1 MNKIELKIESVSQA
15 LVHSTSYAVILR
27 ELDGS
32 RKLPVVIGPFEAQA
46 IAMAIENMP
55 SSRPLSHDLMK
66 NLMDAFSINLKEVLI
81 SDLKE
86 GIFYATL
93 HLESEGIDITLDS
106 RTSDAIA
113 LAVRF
118 NCPIYTSQE
127 IMNSAGI
134 LMDLESQ
141 SEELEESAKS
151 ESKEEEEKTNV
162 ISIEQLNEILKEAL
176 LNEDYEKAA
185 KIRDEIKKRSKN

>member
-176 LNEDYEKAA
+176 LNEDYEKGR
-185 KIRDEIKKRSKN
+185 KNKR

>member
-66 NLMDAFSINLKEVLI
+66 NLMDAFSINLNEVLI